1 MILKRKYVFG
11 EILNFTTYNEA
22 ALAIRGYVPYKYSQ
36 EDIVSEKE
44 FWNKSIMK
52 LITAYID
59 DNKQL
64 VYKIIINMYTQLG
77 SKGFNLKYK
86 NLYNEMSKII
96 GISNFS
102 LSYDNGGAIIDLVD
116 NIVKTMI
123 DK

>member
-1 MILKRKYVFG
+1 
-11 EILNFTTYNEA
+11 
-22 ALAIRGYVPYKYSQ
+22 
-36 EDIVSEKE
+36 
-44 FWNKSIMK
+44 MK